1 MPMWTPNN
9 MSEIT
14 WRKFNMS
21 TENRIREL
29 ETELETIPNSLLQHD
44 LRRKAR
50 ILEELSA
57 LRRQQYEE
65 SQTLDLDND
74 R

>member
-14 WRKFNMS
+14 WRKINMS

-29 ETELETIPNSLLQHD
+29 ETELDMIPNSLVQTD
-44 LRRKAR
+44 LIRRAR
-50 ILEELSA
+50 ILEELST